1 MIGKLLAHYEISALL
16 GKGGMG
22 EVYRALDQKLGRN
35 VALKILPANVAADPE
50 RLARFEREAKTLAAV
65 NHPGIATVFGLHEQD
80 STRFMAMEL
89 VPGTDLTHRI
99 SKRALPTR
107 DALEFALQI
116 TEALEAAHQQGII
129 HRDLKPQNLMVTP
142 DGRIKV
148 LDFGLARLSSP
159 GPLRAHNDPSP
170 TMTAALTMPGTIM
183 GTPAYMSPEQVQG
196 EDVDARCDI
205 WAFGA
210 LLYEMLTGET
220 AFAGKTVPETMY
232 KVTTKEPDLDLLPDS
247 LPMEIRHLVRRCL
260 VKEARNRLQA
270 IGDARVILQEAIEG
284 KLVPGESTSSPAL
297 TGDIGSPVECRMT
310 ITTEHVRQLS
320 TRIPRMVGDSMTYLD
335 NKRPSD
341 VLIICL
347 HGIGV
352 DQREFEDVL
361 RQTPYRAVSLSLY
374 GFGPVARM
382 RPALSYADH
391 NLLVSFLVE
400 EIHQKIAPKT
410 LVMVGHSSGSDQ
422 CLQIV
427 ASPLGERLQLDGLV
441 LLGPSAIPAEGR
453 MSSPFA
459 RLTGDPDEIFST
471 LRAMSAY
478 AENLTEWLIIHHYLL
493 RAFDKF
499 QTDTA
504 ALQKFAK
511 TYIEALEDD
520 RFFRLFQTA
529 VRRTRHLRCVFG
541 TDDTPE
547 SDHALELH
555 IRDNALGDDFSE
567 EMIAN
572 VPVGHTDLNNASVV
586 LPLVEEIVRSES

>member
-1 MIGKLLAHYEISALL
+1 
-16 GKGGMG
+16 
-22 EVYRALDQKLGRN
+22 
-35 VALKILPANVAADPE
+35 
-50 RLARFEREAKTLAAV
+50 
-65 NHPGIATVFGLHEQD
+65 
-80 STRFMAMEL
+80 
-89 VPGTDLTHRI
+89 
-99 SKRALPTR
+99 
-107 DALEFALQI
+107 LQI
-116 TEALEAAHQQGII
+116 TEGLEAAHQQGII

-159 GPLRAHNDPSP
+159 GLLRADNDSSP

-232 KVTTKEPDLDLLPDS
+232 RVTTREPDLDLLPDD

-284 KLVPGESTSSPAL
+284 KLVPGESTSSPAI
-297 TGDIGSPVECRMT
+297 TGEIGSPVECRMT
-310 ITTEHVRQLS
+310 ITTKHVRQLS

-361 RQTPYRAVSLSLY
+361 RQSPYRAVSLSLY

-400 EIHQKIAPKT
+400 EIHQKTAPKT

-422 CLQIV
+422 FLQIV
-427 ASPLGERLQLDGLV
+427 ASPLGERLQFDGLV

-453 MSSPFA
+453 MSRPFA
-459 RLTGDPDEIFST
+459 RLTGDPAEIFST

-499 QTDTA
+499 QTDTE

-511 TYIEALEDD
+511 TYIKALEDD

-547 SDHALELH
+547 SDRAMELH
-555 IRDNALGDDFSE
+555 ISDNALGDDFSE

-572 VPVGHTDLNNASVV
+572 VPVGHIDLNNASVV
-586 LPLVEEIVRSES
+586 LPLVEEIVRSDS

>member
-1 MIGKLLAHYEISALL
+1 MIGKQLAHYQISALL

-22 EVYRALDQKLGRN
+22 EVYRAQDQKLGRD
-35 VALKILPANVAADPE
+35 VALKILPANVATDPE

-80 STRFMAMEL
+80 GMRFMAMEL
-89 VPGTDLTHRI
+89 VPGSDLSHKI
-99 SKRALPTR
+99 SKRALPVR
-107 DALEFALQI
+107 DALEIALQI
-116 TEALEAAHQQGII
+116 IEALEAAHQQGII
-129 HRDLKPQNLMVTP
+129 HRDLKPHNLMITP
-142 DGRIKV
+142 EGKIKV
-148 LDFGLARLSSP
+148 LDFGIARLSSR
-159 GPLRAHNDPSP
+159 GPLLAGNSPSP
-170 TMTAALTMPGTIM
+170 TITAALTLPGTIM

-205 WAFGA
+205 WALGA
-210 LLYEMLTGET
+210 LLYEMLTGEM
-220 AFAGKTVPETMY
+220 AFGGKTVPETMY
-232 KVTTKEPDLDLLPDS
+232 MVTAKEPDLDLLPDA

-270 IGDARVILQEAIEG
+270 IGDARVILQETIEG
-284 KLVPGESTSSPAL
+284 KLILDESTSSPARTEG
-297 TGDIGSPVECRMT
+297 TGSLVERRMT

-320 TRIPRMVGDSMTYLD
+320 TLIPRMVGDTMTYLD
-335 NKRPSD
+335 NERPSD

-347 HGIGV
+347 HGLGV
-352 DQREFEDVL
+352 DQRQFEDVL

-374 GFGPVARM
+374 GFGPVVRM

-410 LVMVGHSSGSDQ
+410 LVMVGYSSGSDQ

-427 ASPLGERLQLDGLV
+427 ASPLGERLQFDGLL
-441 LLGPSAIPAEGR
+441 LLGPSPMPAGGR

-459 RLTGDPDEIFST
+459 RLTGDPAEIFST
-471 LRAMSAY
+471 LRAISAY
-478 AENLTEWLIIHHYLL
+478 ADNLTEWLIIHHYLL
-493 RAFDKF
+493 GAFDKF
-499 QTDTA
+499 QTDTE
-504 ALQKFAK
+504 ALQSFAK
-511 TYIEALEDD
+511 TYVEALEDD

-541 TDDTPE
+541 TDETSE
-547 SDHALELH
+547 SDRALELH
-555 IRDNALGDDFSE
+555 ISDNALGDDFSE

-572 VPVGHTDLNNASVV
+572 VPVGHLDLINASVV
-586 LPLVEEIVRSES
+586 LPLVEEIVRSD